1 MAPTAAFLV
10 LLALMSDSFCFHH
23 NGTIWAPNAPLLTRL
38 RPILVI
44 TVCSHISYADN
55 TYNNHIIALLR
66 RTICNHVCFKPPPFH
81 QNGIIWAPNAPL
93 LTLRRPI
100 LVIAA
105 CSHISY
111 AGNTHNN
118 HKIASLRRTSRNHVR
133 FKLHPKTTTPCWSG
147 GATGYYNDDDG
158 DGRRW
163 RNDDDKGDDDG
174 ATTTTM
180 TTMATARPAMG
191 YDDDGKDDGGG
202 RQ

>member
-10 LLALMSDSFCFHH
+10 LLALMSNPFC
-23 NGTIWAPNAPLLTRL
+23 
-38 RPILVI
+38 
-44 TVCSHISYADN
+44 
-55 TYNNHIIALLR
+55 
-66 RTICNHVCFKPPPFH
+66 FH

-118 HKIASLRRTSRNHVR
+118 HKIAPLRQTSHNHVH
-133 FKLHPKTTTPCWSG
+133 FKLHPKTTAPCWSG
-147 GATGYYNDDDG
+147 GATGYDDGNDG

-163 RNDDDKGDDDG
+163 RDDDDKGNDNG
-174 ATTTTM
+174 ATTTMM
-180 TTMATARPAMG
+180 TTMAMARRATG
-191 YDDDGKDDGGG
+191 YDDDDKDDGDKEGSGGATKNLELAAARGG
-202 RQ
+202 RRSKNRAAARR